1 MRRNRVRAVRLDRQP
16 TPHLLLSLYAS
27 AHCALFPHLGRVG
40 AHYWEIR
47 AMARCEVSAR
57 RWAQC
62 LPANLRASVRYRTDD
77 ERSAPYA
84 AWRPL
89 DGKQLMKSAWFTHSM
104 RYSFRRSRTRRQC
117 AFLHCPAIET
127 EVRRD
132 IAALRR
138 DTAGRVDIGVLAS
151 SLSAGRSHDGERR
164 LAAFPSTRS
173 FASRPDP
180 IYRSVPRTLL

>member
-1 MRRNRVRAVRLDRQP
+1 
-16 TPHLLLSLYAS
+16 
-27 AHCALFPHLGRVG
+27 
-40 AHYWEIR
+40 
-47 AMARCEVSAR
+47 MARCEVSAR

-89 DGKQLMKSAWFTHSM
+89 DGKQLMKSGWFTHSM
-104 RYSFRRSRTRRQC
+104 RYGSRRFRARRQC
-117 AFLHCPAIET
+117 ASLLCA
-127 EVRRD
+127 VRRD

-164 LAAFPSTRS
+164 LAAFPSPPS
-173 FASRPDP
+173 VASRPDP